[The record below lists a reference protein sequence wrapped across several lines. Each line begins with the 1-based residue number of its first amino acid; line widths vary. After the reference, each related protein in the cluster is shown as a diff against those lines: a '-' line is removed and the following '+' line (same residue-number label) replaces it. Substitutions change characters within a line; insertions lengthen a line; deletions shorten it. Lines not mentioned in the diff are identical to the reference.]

1 MLPEDFPVR
10 LWYPGVFAFAAGEC
24 PSLAPL

>member
-1 MLPEDFPVR
+1 MLPKDFPVR
-10 LWYPGVFAFAAGEC
+10 LWYPGIFAFAAGES